1 MNESEGGGGKI
12 CFKMRS
18 VVSQTKEMEKGRG
31 RLMVKD
37 LGL

>member
-1 MNESEGGGGKI
+1 
-12 CFKMRS
+12 MRS